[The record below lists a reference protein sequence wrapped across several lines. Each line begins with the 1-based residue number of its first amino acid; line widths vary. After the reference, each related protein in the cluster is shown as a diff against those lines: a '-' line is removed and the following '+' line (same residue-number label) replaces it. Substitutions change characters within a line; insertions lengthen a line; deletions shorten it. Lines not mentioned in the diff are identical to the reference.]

1 MAQLWRIILWVLWRH
16 RPFAAVEASLC
27 DIIRHGLA
35 FFADPEAC
43 QELED
48 NPYACAVFSA
58 GLLGAHSKLDFLIHL
73 RALEI
78 AGLTWRGPNWT
89 PCKSPHHSDRTPEAC
104 WRRFRQL
111 ILRFEQVERLAQ
123 LQAARIKQERGACPL
138 RLDAPHQAT
147 SPSLRLVEASDRC
160 VASTSAP
167 HWRGQRAALTI
178 ARPCAQDGGGRASA
192 RGPPSQQFPKIQPP
206 TSVTL

>member
-48 NPYACAVFSA
+48 SRYACAVFSA

-78 AGLTWRGPNWT
+78 AGLTWRGPDWT
-89 PCKSPHHSDRTPEAC
+89 PCRSPHHSDRTPEAC

-123 LQAARIKQERGACPL
+123 LRAARMKQERAACPL
-138 RLDAPHQAT
+138 VSLDCAKVVAGETPAAPWAFEGRTKH
-147 SPSLRLVEASDRC
+147 
-160 VASTSAP
+160 
-167 HWRGQRAALTI
+167 G
-178 ARPCAQDGGGRASA
+178 ARPRAFVS
-192 RGPPSQQFPKIQPP
+192 
-206 TSVTL
+206 